1 MKSDPYLPRIMRR
14 SGTVFRLDWNINISA
29 IVGLLVAVS
38 SVCWHFVAAEEGWSD
53 KEQIVDHSIYI

>member
-1 MKSDPYLPRIMRR
+1 
-14 SGTVFRLDWNINISA
+14 VFQLDWNINISA

-53 KEQIVDHSIYI
+53 KEQMVDHSIYI